1 MSPGMQRRNRSRP
14 RSVYSDALHRSIDST
29 QETSFRHSSL
39 LRNHENASYSPTVPE
54 PVTPERPEHVRSIE
68 QLVESEK
75 KRRRIAPPSDMG
87 PNDDAASTVSSA
99 APSTVWDELDD
110 LKSRIRRLELTGKMP
125 ASGSG
130 NRGDGQGGPM
140 SNSSGERP
148 RTANTTMTTLS
159 SSPRNKGSHHAG
171 NGISP
176 SRQPPIPTLNLTPS
190 APNPPGH
197 PLLQTALNKAADA
210 MSPES
215 HKYLQT
221 VVNEALTLAA
231 FVGSTGQPGSLPP
244 GSTSSPA
251 TDRQVR
257 RKVDSLCRSLTEFCV
272 AMADDKAPSA
282 AAAVADGSPAR
293 PLQSSRPST
302 RIDNVDSPRLPM
314 RTDSSMSAHHKTSL
328 SSLSARR
335 GSNFTVNTRTG
346 GPTTGSMSEFAPS
359 PTAAMPPTTRLGA
372 RTSLLKRDS
381 IRVPSR
387 ATSEFYPEDMASPA
401 SSNQTVTA
409 SEQLAMRRA
418 ERREREEA
426 RMEES
431 RLRSREIERERE
443 REREREIMTL
453 SSSPPRPTEEGTA
466 RRRMLDISGRGL
478 VGGLGVGVG
487 VGRSDSRLRSGS
499 LTASLSTRRRIGTGT
514 RWDEE

>member
-1 MSPGMQRRNRSRP
+1 
-14 RSVYSDALHRSIDST
+14 
-29 QETSFRHSSL
+29 
-39 LRNHENASYSPTVPE
+39 
-54 PVTPERPEHVRSIE
+54 
-68 QLVESEK
+68 
-75 KRRRIAPPSDMG
+75 
-87 PNDDAASTVSSA
+87 
-99 APSTVWDELDD
+99 
-110 LKSRIRRLELTGKMP
+110 
-125 ASGSG
+125 
-130 NRGDGQGGPM
+130 
-140 SNSSGERP
+140 
-148 RTANTTMTTLS
+148 

-272 AMADDKAPSA
+272 AMADAKAPRA

-314 RTDSSMSAHHKTSL
+314 RTDSSLSAHHKTSL

-346 GPTTGSMSEFAPS
+346 GPATGSMSEFAP
-359 PTAAMPPTTRLGA
+359 
-372 RTSLLKRDS
+372 
-381 IRVPSR
+381 
-387 ATSEFYPEDMASPA
+387 
-401 SSNQTVTA
+401 
-409 SEQLAMRRA
+409 
-418 ERREREEA
+418 
-426 RMEES
+426 
-431 RLRSREIERERE
+431 
-443 REREREIMTL
+443 
-453 SSSPPRPTEEGTA
+453 
-466 RRRMLDISGRGL
+466 
-478 VGGLGVGVG
+478 
-487 VGRSDSRLRSGS
+487 
-499 LTASLSTRRRIGTGT
+499 
-514 RWDEE
+514 